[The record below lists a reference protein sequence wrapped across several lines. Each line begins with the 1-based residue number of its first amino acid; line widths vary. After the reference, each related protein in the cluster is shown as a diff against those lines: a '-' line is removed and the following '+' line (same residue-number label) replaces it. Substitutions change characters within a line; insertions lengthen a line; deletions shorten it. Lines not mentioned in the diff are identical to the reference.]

1 MKHTVK
7 EITLKN
13 GAKGLFINIPDA
25 TIFNFNFNFR
35 AGEYLVDPNKWE
47 VPHLMEHVLLGAN
60 QKIPNAHDFHAEI
73 EKNGAYSNASTSVY
87 EIEYEAECADFEWQR
102 IFDLLILSITKPLF
116 LEEELRTEIG
126 NVREELSS
134 RSNNLSRKLSQ
145 MISKKVGLLVKTDQ
159 ERLKLINNIS
169 LDDIKKHFIKTHQ
182 TSNLRFIIAGNI
194 TPKKEDI
201 LKTQLSKMDLARG
214 NGRLPLPKEIP
225 KKPDSPVIVNNRSI
239 DNIYFY
245 IDTFRKTQLKSSELV
260 TLELINT
267 YLTETLYSKILGTAR
282 ERGLIYSMSSGIGIN
297 QYFTNWFLGAQCSR
311 DNIAALFEII
321 VSEISKLKNGDIK
334 DSDITATKQY
344 LRGRFQRSAQTVSG
358 VVSFY
363 SPKYFFNGEIY
374 EFKKRTQNIQLIT
387 KDEILEVVNSLIND
401 KIWSVGFLGKTDKE
415 LYHKLYD
422 QIAVLWV

>member
-225 KKPDSPVIVNNRSI
+225 QKPDSPVIVNNRSI

-245 IDTFRKTQLKSSELV
+245 IDTFRKTQLKSSEL
-260 TLELINT
+260 
-267 YLTETLYSKILGTAR
+267 G
-282 ERGLIYSMSSGIGIN
+282 
-297 QYFTNWFLGAQCSR
+297 Q
-311 DNIAALFEII
+311 
-321 VSEISKLKNGDIK
+321 KL
-334 DSDITATKQY
+334 S
-344 LRGRFQRSAQTVSG
+344 
-358 VVSFY
+358 
-363 SPKYFFNGEIY
+363 
-374 EFKKRTQNIQLIT
+374 
-387 KDEILEVVNSLIND
+387 
-401 KIWSVGFLGKTDKE
+401 
-415 LYHKLYD
+415 
-422 QIAVLWV
+422 